1 MPGLSSWSHYYCC
14 CLVPQS
20 CPTLCDTIDCSLL
33 GSSVRGIFQARILE
47 WIAIS
52 FSRGCFQ
59 PRDRTHLSCLAGRF
73 FTPEPPGKLP
83 IIALCYFFFFSFDL
97 KVFKN
102 HFMLKLKKE
111 AHVEGKET
119 QSRWRRHL
127 HKLLQ
132 MHLRGCGY
140 STPSSDNLRKEFAIC
155 KVTVRG
161 EEGTCVCN
169 QAYVFLLSR
178 CWVVVSGDRCTTLTS
193 LTPGTPYQAREEL
206 AVAVMCQHRYS
217 LQEIN
222 SPSQESLF
230 CS

>member
-83 IIALCYFFFFSFDL
+83 IIALCYLFFFFHLIWRFL
-97 KVFKN
+97 KTILCWSWKKRHMWREKKHKVDEEDISTNCCRCTCVAVGIVHLPQITSGKN
-102 HFMLKLKKE
+102 LQSAKSQWGEKR
-111 AHVEGKET
+111 AHV
-119 QSRWRRHL
+119 RVIRHTCFFWVGAEWWWVGTDAPLWL
-127 HKLLQ
+127 H
-132 MHLRGCGY
+132 
-140 STPSSDNLRKEFAIC
+140 
-155 KVTVRG
+155 
-161 EEGTCVCN
+161 
-169 QAYVFLLSR
+169 
-178 CWVVVSGDRCTTLTS
+178 
-193 LTPGTPYQAREEL
+193 
-206 AVAVMCQHRYS
+206 
-217 LQEIN
+217 
-222 SPSQESLF
+222 
-230 CS
+230 